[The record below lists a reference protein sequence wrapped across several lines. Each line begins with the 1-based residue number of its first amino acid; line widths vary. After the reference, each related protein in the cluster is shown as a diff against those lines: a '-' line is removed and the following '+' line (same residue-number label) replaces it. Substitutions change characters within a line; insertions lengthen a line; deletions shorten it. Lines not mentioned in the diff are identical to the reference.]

1 VALNLQTLLTAVP
14 NVSDGSDLNGLAA
27 VGEAFQ
33 MSQAA
38 QLLTTPHSDVD
49 HGRTVF
55 TLAAEP
61 GELSAALVDG
71 AREALKRFDLSEHD
85 GTHPNVGVV
94 DVVPVVF
101 LDEAR
106 RGAALAE
113 ALVTAECLANQLELP
128 IFLYG
133 ALAGGRTRAELRR
146 GGLAELTRRI
156 ESGELKP
163 DFGPIEVDPTKGVTL
178 VAARPPLI
186 AFNLELAA
194 PATLGDAKA
203 IAALIR
209 EGGSSGLPGLK
220 AIGLELPARGGVAQV
235 SMNIEDVTALSLA
248 DVVEAANAHSPV
260 AEAEL
265 VGLAPRAAFD
275 GWPEQLVCRNR
286 ATLEDALGF

>member
-1 VALNLQTLLTAVP
+1 MALNPQTLLTAVP

-85 GTHPNVGVV
+85 GTHPSVGVV

-113 ALVTAECLANQLELP
+113 ALVTAECLASQLELP

-133 ALAGGRTRAELRR
+133 AIAGGRTRAELRR
-146 GGLAELTRRI
+146 GGLAEARYGQVGRRLA
-156 ESGELKP
+156 G
-163 DFGPIEVDPTKGVTL
+163 
-178 VAARPPLI
+178 AA
-186 AFNLELAA
+186 
-194 PATLGDAKA
+194 GDEEE
-203 IAALIR
+203 R
-209 EGGSSGLPGLK
+209 EGGEDDSGLDHAPNLSAACARSAPARRSSG
-220 AIGLELPARGGVAQV
+220 RG
-235 SMNIEDVTALSLA
+235 
-248 DVVEAANAHSPV
+248 P
-260 AEAEL
+260 
-265 VGLAPRAAFD
+265 
-275 GWPEQLVCRNR
+275 
-286 ATLEDALGF
+286 